1 MVILAGG
8 ESRLGAPFFSL
19 QLVRESIKEE
29 IDMTAN
35 AVTHQTL
42 VCLCVCARAWLCSHV
57 CAAWGGQ
64 TRRRNGRAKQQTG
77 PLNVPRGTTGACF
90 VSISNYR

>member
-1 MVILAGG
+1 MHL
-8 ESRLGAPFFSL
+8 FSL

-29 IDMTAN
+29 INMTAN

-42 VCLCVCARAWLCSHV
+42 VCLCVRACGCVRTYAPHGEGRR
-57 CAAWGGQ
+57 GGG
-64 TRRRNGRAKQQTG
+64 TGRAKQQTG
-77 PLNVPRGTTGACF
+77 PLNVLHGATGACF

>member
-42 VCLCVCARAWLCSHV
+42 VCLCVCVRARGCVRTYVPHGEGRR
-57 CAAWGGQ
+57 GGGTGEQ
-64 TRRRNGRAKQQTG
+64 NNKQD
-77 PLNVPRGTTGACF
+77 L
-90 VSISNYR
+90 